1 MIPSNMVLPCRGVR
15 KTTEDINIRT
25 KAAKMNQKE
34 PMSNIVPNKDT
45 WELPEKREERRKTR
59 TMPSPEA
66 RRADLGKIIFPSE
79 NRAMAQKIT
88 ESASPATKSSPLEVS
103 TGDADSGTG
112 AGSCLG
118 TLSLTRRGQGEVC
131 CLFFDKYI

>member
-103 TGDADSGTG
+103 TGILVKGKEKIGNKT
-112 AGSCLG
+112 
-118 TLSLTRRGQGEVC
+118 TTRNS
-131 CLFFDKYI
+131 DKNASPSNIFVFI